1 MSQQPLYNI
10 PKGSILK
17 MDGRELKVSACVE
30 SGYFVECQDTGEV
43 FDLSVKQVED
53 AIRARECDVIQ
64 PADAAKRKALLK
76 YTGGIECLE
85 QIRNEE
91 IRAIAQ
97 ARLALVLAQDALLSE
112 GLKLTQ
118 RSMSSSGKH
127 RKALLARADEISPG
141 FDFQK
146 QQRGGRKAKG
156 FAVPQ
161 GRTLAEDRK
170 TFHDFD
176 QNPVVLAPRDHLKGN
191 RAARLT
197 PWQERFIAYTLN
209 TWSSKLKP
217 KLSKVYE
224 GAKAVF
230 HRTSLEIAEAVEF
243 PCITTIRARKD
254 AISQVA
260 QDLGRGGQEHATNVH
275 GAGSTD
281 VRALAYGEKF
291 EWDQYLISMFTSGDG
306 VLRAKVIDPNKGVEE
321 LEDNEVRR
329 CWLHVIIDVAT
340 REILGW
346 IMSETAD
353 SDHSMAL
360 LRMATRDKTKE
371 KVRFGCKQDPAP
383 PVGLGLGVADNG
395 SATRNAA
402 VYAAQLGM
410 GGTVMTARARQPLDK
425 MVIERMFGT
434 LQWDVLNFSH
444 GYTGSR
450 PGELTG
456 YEPKEMAKLS
466 HDALYGMLTRYFI
479 DEYPFRSHR
488 GTGMYG
494 ATPNAKRE
502 EALRRYGGINPPTQR
517 DRCLHLGHKV
527 ELSTTSE
534 GVRPFKIPFN
544 STQLQTFAGGAS
556 KKVTVHLDPDDL
568 RKVYVTAPG
577 LPEPLE
583 VPLTMTVFK
592 DLTLEEAIEMMED
605 ATKANPKRTA
615 LHEEQLEEARA
626 RRVRESG
633 FFPDSRDPSNYQTMF
648 HLEYRAQ
655 KLLQVE
661 KRPTG
666 YHGATAPPGKLMSRS
681 NIHGVS
687 QAKAAAPSTAP
698 LPTDPEPSPKKVPKP
713 SKTTKPAPSRGK
725 ATPEPSKPEGKSM
738 TFKPIKDS
746 KI

>member
-1 MSQQPLYNI
+1 M
-10 PKGSILK
+10 
-17 MDGRELKVSACVE
+17 
-30 SGYFVECQDTGEV
+30 
-43 FDLSVKQVED
+43 
-53 AIRARECDVIQ
+53 
-64 PADAAKRKALLK
+64 
-76 YTGGIECLE
+76 
-85 QIRNEE
+85 
-91 IRAIAQ
+91 
-97 ARLALVLAQDALLSE
+97 
-112 GLKLTQ
+112 
-118 RSMSSSGKH
+118 
-127 RKALLARADEISPG
+127 
-141 FDFQK
+141 
-146 QQRGGRKAKG
+146 
-156 FAVPQ
+156 
-161 GRTLAEDRK
+161 AEDRK

-176 QNPVVLAPRDHLKGN
+176 QNHVVLAPRDHLKGN
-191 RAARLT
+191 RAARLMR
-197 PWQERFIAYTLN
+197 WQERFIAYTLN
-209 TWSSKLKP
+209 TWHSMRKP
-217 KLSKVYE
+217 KLARVYE
-224 GAKAVF
+224 HAKTAF
-230 HRTSLEIAEAVEF
+230 HRTPIELAEAAEF

-254 AISQVA
+254 AISKVVQA
-260 QDLGRGGQEHATNVH
+260 LGRGGEEHAANTH

-281 VRALAYGEKF
+281 VRALAYGEKY
-291 EWDQYLISMFTSGDG
+291 EWDQYYISMFTSGDG
-306 VLRAKVIDPNKGVEE
+306 VLRAKIIDPDEVPEE

-329 CWLHVIIDVAT
+329 CWLHVIIDIAT

-346 IMSETAD
+346 IISETAD

-371 KVRFGCKQDPAP
+371 KIRYGCKHDPAP

-410 GGTVMTARARQPLDK
+410 GGTVMTARARKPLDK
-425 MVIERMFGT
+425 MVVERMFGT
-434 LQWDVLNFSH
+434 LQWDVLNFLP

-456 YEPKEMAKLS
+456 YDPKAMAKLS
-466 HDALYGMLTRYFI
+466 HDALYKTLTRFFV
-479 DEYPFRSHR
+479 DEYPFRPHL
-488 GTGMYG
+488 GTGMFR
-494 ATPNAKRE
+494 ATPNAKRQ
-502 EALRRYGGINPPTQR
+502 EALRLYGEIDPPTQR

-544 STQLQTFAGGAS
+544 STELQNFAGGAS

-568 RKVYVTAPG
+568 RNVYVTAPG

-592 DLTLEEAIEMMED
+592 DLTLEEAIEIMEA

-615 LHEEQLEEARA
+615 LHEKQLEEARA
-626 RRVRESG
+626 RRVRESA

-648 HLEYRAQ
+648 QLEYRAQ

-666 YHGATAPPGKLMSRS
+666 YRGPTVPPGQLMSRS
-681 NIHGVS
+681 NVHGVS
-687 QAKAAAPSTAP
+687 QARAAAPAP
-698 LPTDPEPSPKKVPKP
+698 TTVPAAPEPPPDKAAKPKKTKK
-713 SKTTKPAPSRGK
+713 SASSRDQTTQ
-725 ATPEPSKPEGKSM
+725 EPNKSGGKSM